1 VGAGPAVGDMHI
13 TLALFAKAAKRRGFT
28 ALTSKRGPTGY
39 YKAGAYLHSSTSQ
52 LNLSRV

>member
-39 YKAGAYLHSSTSQ
+39 YKAGASLHSSTSQ